1 MKTCP
6 NCKELVGDNVS
17 KCFNCGWN
25 FDDPSE
31 NERAIEREKKRKE
44 EEEERKR
51 RQEEQRIRDEERKKR
66 EEEEALRR
74 RRERQSAI
82 ARKNNTYEY
91 NVIRVRDNWDGTCN
105 DTQISFEIGLQAKY
119 GWRLHSIYSNEIGMT
134 SSPTGTGGQTNATIC
149 ETVIVMERL
158 VAFAEE
164 NHD

>member
-51 RQEEQRIRDEERKKR
+51 RQEEQRIRDEERKKK
-66 EEEEALRR
+66 RR
-74 RRERQSAI
+74 RRGLKKKT
-82 ARKNNTYEY
+82 RKTKCYCKKE
-91 NVIRVRDNWDGTCN
+91 
-105 DTQISFEIGLQAKY
+105 
-119 GWRLHSIYSNEIGMT
+119 
-134 SSPTGTGGQTNATIC
+134 
-149 ETVIVMERL
+149 
-158 VAFAEE
+158 
-164 NHD
+164 

>member
-74 RRERQSAI
+74 RRERQTKAG
-82 ARKNNTYEY
+82 AKT
-91 NVIRVRDNWDGTCN
+91 
-105 DTQISFEIGLQAKY
+105 SFF
-119 GWRLHSIYSNEIGMT
+119 R
-134 SSPTGTGGQTNATIC
+134 
-149 ETVIVMERL
+149 
-158 VAFAEE
+158 
-164 NHD
+164 

>member
-1 MKTCP
+1 MIMCRSASIVVGTLMILQKMKGQL
-6 NCKELVGDNVS
+6 KERRNV
-17 KCFNCGWN
+17 KK
-25 FDDPSE
+25 
-31 NERAIEREKKRKE
+31 KKRKE
-44 EEEERKR
+44 RGGKKNRELEMKKE
-51 RQEEQRIRDEERKKR
+51 KKR

-91 NVIRVRDNWDGTCN
+91 NVIRVRDNLDGTCN

-119 GWRLHSIYSNEIGMT
+119 GWRLHSIYSNEIGKT
-134 SSPTGTGGQTNATIC
+134 SSPTVTGGQTNATIC

>member
-44 EEEERKR
+44 EEE
-51 RQEEQRIRDEERKKR
+51 
-66 EEEEALRR
+66 ALRR

-91 NVIRVRDNWDGTCN
+91 NVIRVRDNLDGTCN

-119 GWRLHSIYSNEIGMT
+119 GWRLHSIYSNEIGKT
-134 SSPTGTGGQTNATIC
+134 SSPTVTGGQTNATIC